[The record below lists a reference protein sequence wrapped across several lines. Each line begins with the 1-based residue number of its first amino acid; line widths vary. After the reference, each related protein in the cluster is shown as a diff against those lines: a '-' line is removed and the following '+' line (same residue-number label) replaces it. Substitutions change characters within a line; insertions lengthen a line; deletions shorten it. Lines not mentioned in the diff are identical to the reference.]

1 MGREHAGRPLFEL
14 LDRIREVHVLGRTVG
29 DLEDLLVL
37 GDLGQ
42 GSLEPIGVSGE
53 LDRRGIRE
61 VLALAVTASWTKRAA
76 IGATIERMIA
86 TTKKTA

>member
-1 MGREHAGRPLFEL
+1 M
-14 LDRIREVHVLGRTVG
+14 LGRTVG

-53 LDRRGIRE
+53 LDRRRIGE
-61 VLALAVTASWTKRAA
+61 VLALAVDGQLDEAGGDRRNVSPPDAGAA
-76 IGATIERMIA
+76 TGVR
-86 TTKKTA
+86 